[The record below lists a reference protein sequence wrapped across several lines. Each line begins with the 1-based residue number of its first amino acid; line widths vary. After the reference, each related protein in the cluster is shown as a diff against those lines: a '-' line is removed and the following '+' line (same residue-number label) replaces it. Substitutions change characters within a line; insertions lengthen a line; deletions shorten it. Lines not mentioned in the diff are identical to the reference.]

1 MPSTMEDISLKH
13 DNGDALRF
21 RGRLF
26 SECSFYDEESGSL
39 TRQQL
44 YVTDAGE
51 QIYYIV
57 RGTGKDRSR
66 VAYRVSVDGDTCV
79 MDNGKDSIAMSFD
92 TLMLA
97 VRSLCGLA
105 SDAKP
110 PISAVEDMLKAAN
123 A

>member
-1 MPSTMEDISLKH
+1 MRNINFSVKTPERRGGIVPNTMENISLKH

-21 RGRLF
+21 RGRLY
-26 SECSFYDEESGSL
+26 SECSFFDEENGSL

-66 VAYRVSVDGDTCV
+66 VAYRVSVDGDSCV
-79 MDNGKDSIAMSFD
+79 MDNGKESIAMSFD
-92 TLMLA
+92 MLMLA
-97 VRSLCGLA
+97 VRSC
-105 SDAKP
+105 
-110 PISAVEDMLKAAN
+110 
-123 A
+123 

>member
-1 MPSTMEDISLKH
+1 MENISLKH

-26 SECSFYDEESGSL
+26 SECSFFDEESGSL

-66 VAYRVSVDGDTCV
+66 VAYRVSVDGDSCV
-79 MDNGKDSIAMSFD
+79 MDNGKESIAMSFD
-92 TLMLA
+92 MLMLA

-110 PISAVEDMLKAAN
+110 PIAAVEDMLKAAN